1 MNMNMHNT
9 IAYEPLL
16 VALSYLI
23 SVLGSY
29 TALQLAI
36 AIPQARGR
44 VAALGWVA
52 GAAVA
57 LGGGAIWSMHF
68 IAMNAADMGMPVSYD
83 ATLTLSSLAMA
94 IVASGIG
101 LYVVGRGEGSATKLL
116 VSGVVTGLG
125 VALMHYTGMAAMIMK
140 ARISYDNTLFYAS
153 LVIAVVA
160 ATVAL
165 WLAFNLRG
173 NLQRFGSALV
183 MGVAVCGMHYTA
195 MVAVKMTHTAEAEA
209 VTGIS
214 LPPATL
220 GQSVFVVSAV
230 VLVLLL
236 VFNAWKSQR
245 TLMADL

>member
-1 MNMNMHNT
+1 MHNS
-9 IAYEPLL
+9 ILYEPLL

-44 VAALGWVA
+44 LAALGWVT

-68 IAMNAADMGMPVSYD
+68 IAMNAADMGMPVAYD
-83 ATLTLSSLAMA
+83 ATLTLASLAMA

-101 LYVVGRGEGSATKLL
+101 LYVVGRGEGSTAKLL
-116 VSGVVTGLG
+116 ISGVVTGLG

-140 ARISYDNTLFYAS
+140 ATISYDDTLFYAS
-153 LVIAVVA
+153 LAIAVVA

-195 MVAVKMTHTAEAEA
+195 MVAVKMTPAAEAA
-209 VTGIS
+209 AATGIS

-220 GQSVFVVSAV
+220 GQSVFAVSAV
-230 VLVLLL
+230 VLALLL
-236 VFNAWKSQR
+236 AFNAWKSQR
-245 TLMADL
+245 ALMVDL

>member
-1 MNMNMHNT
+1 MHNS
-9 IAYEPLL
+9 IHYEPFL

-36 AIPQARGR
+36 AIPQARDR
-44 VAALGWVA
+44 QAALGWVI
-52 GAAVA
+52 GAAIA

-83 ATLTLSSLAMA
+83 AALTLASLVMG

-101 LYVVGRGEGSATKLL
+101 LYVVGRGEGSTMKLL

-125 VALMHYTGMAAMIMK
+125 VALMHYTGMAAMIMP
-140 ARISYDNTLFYAS
+140 AQITYDDTLFYAS
-153 LVIAVVA
+153 LGIAVVA

-183 MGVAVCGMHYTA
+183 MGVAVCGMHYTG
-195 MVAVKMTHTAEAEA
+195 MYAVKMSPTTEPVAAA
-209 VTGIS
+209 GIS

-220 GQSVFVVSAV
+220 GHSVFAVSAV

-236 VFNAWKSQR
+236 AFNAWKAQR
-245 TLMADL
+245 AVMADL

>member
-1 MNMNMHNT
+1 MNMHNH
-9 IAYEPLL
+9 IVYEPLL

-44 VAALGWVA
+44 LAALGWVA

-153 LVIAVVA
+153 LAIAVVA

-195 MVAVKMTHTAEAEA
+195 MVAVKMTHTAEAA
-209 VTGIS
+209 AATGIS

>member
-1 MNMNMHNT
+1 MNMHNH
-9 IAYEPLL
+9 IVYEPLL

-36 AIPQARGR
+36 AIPQARSG

-195 MVAVKMTHTAEAEA
+195 MVAVKMTPTAEAA
-209 VTGIS
+209 SATGIS

-245 TLMADL
+245 ALMADL

>member
-1 MNMNMHNT
+1 MNMHNH
-9 IAYEPLL
+9 IVYEPLL

-44 VAALGWVA
+44 LAALGWVA

-153 LVIAVVA
+153 LAIAMVA

-195 MVAVKMTHTAEAEA
+195 MVAVKMTPTAEAA
-209 VTGIS
+209 SATGIS

-245 TLMADL
+245 ALMADL

>member
-1 MNMNMHNT
+1 MHNT
-9 IAYEPLL
+9 IYYAPLL
-16 VALSYLI
+16 VALSYAI

-36 AIPQARGR
+36 AIPQAKDH
-44 VAALGWVA
+44 ATAFGWVV

-57 LGGGAIWSMHF
+57 LGGGGIWSMHF

-83 ATLTLSSLAMA
+83 ATLTLASLAMGIA
-94 IVASGIG
+94 ASGVG
-101 LYVVGRGEGSATKLL
+101 LYIVGRGEGSGSKLL
-116 VSGVVTGLG
+116 VAGTLTGLG
-125 VALMHYTGMAAMIMK
+125 VGLMHYTGMAAMIMK
-140 ARISYDNTLFYAS
+140 ARIDYDPTLFYGS

-183 MGVAVCGMHYTA
+183 MGVAVCGMHYTGMFA
-195 MVAVKMTHTAEAEA
+195 VRMTPTSEPVAA
-209 VTGIS
+209 TGIS
-214 LPPATL
+214 VPPATL
-220 GQSVFVVSAV
+220 AQWVFWISAV

-236 VFNAWKSQR
+236 AFNAWKSQR
-245 TLMADL
+245 ALVADL

>member
-1 MNMNMHNT
+1 MNMHNH
-9 IAYEPLL
+9 IVYEPLL

-44 VAALGWVA
+44 VAALGWVT

-83 ATLTLSSLAMA
+83 ATLTLASLVMA

-140 ARISYDNTLFYAS
+140 ARISYDNMLFYAS
-153 LVIAVVA
+153 LAIAVVA

-195 MVAVKMTHTAEAEA
+195 MVAVKMTPAAEAA
-209 VTGIS
+209 AATGIS

-220 GQSVFVVSAV
+220 GQSVFAVSAV

-245 TLMADL
+245 ALMADL

>member
-1 MNMNMHNT
+1 MHNA
-9 IAYEPLL
+9 IHYEPLL
-16 VALSYLI
+16 VVLSYLI

-36 AIPQARGR
+36 AIPQARDR
-44 VAALGWVA
+44 QAALGWVI

-83 ATLTLSSLAMA
+83 AALTIASLIMG

-101 LYVVGRGEGSATKLL
+101 LYVVGRSEGSAGKLL
-116 VSGVVTGLG
+116 ISGVVTGLG
-125 VALMHYTGMAAMIMK
+125 VALMHYTGMAAMIMQAK
-140 ARISYDNTLFYAS
+140 IAYDDTLFYAS
-153 LVIAVVA
+153 LAIAVVA

-183 MGVAVCGMHYTA
+183 MGVAVCGMHYTG
-195 MVAVKMTHTAEAEA
+195 MYAVKMTPTAEPVAA
-209 VTGIS
+209 TGIS

-220 GQSVFVVSAV
+220 GQWVFGVSAV

-236 VFNAWKSQR
+236 MFNAWKAQR
-245 TLMADL
+245 SVVADV

>member
-1 MNMNMHNT
+1 MNMHNH
-9 IAYEPLL
+9 IVYEPLL

-36 AIPQARGR
+36 AIPQARSR
-44 VAALGWVA
+44 FAALGWVT

-83 ATLTLSSLAMA
+83 ATLTLASLVMA
-94 IVASGIG
+94 IVASGIA

-140 ARISYDNTLFYAS
+140 ARISYDNMLFYAS
-153 LVIAVVA
+153 LAIAVVA

-195 MVAVKMTHTAEAEA
+195 MVAVKMTPAAEAA
-209 VTGIS
+209 AAARCP

-220 GQSVFVVSAV
+220 GQSVFAVSAV

-245 TLMADL
+245 ALMADL

>member
-1 MNMNMHNT
+1 MHNN
-9 IAYEPLL
+9 IDYEPLL

-36 AIPQARGR
+36 AIPQARSR
-44 VAALGWVA
+44 AAALGWVL

-83 ATLTLSSLAMA
+83 ASLTFASLLMA
-94 IVASGIG
+94 IAASGVG
-101 LYVVGRGEGSATKLL
+101 LYIVGRGEGSATKLL
-116 VSGVVTGLG
+116 AAGVLTGLG
-125 VALMHYTGMAAMIMK
+125 VALMHYTGMAAMIMNAK
-140 ARISYDNTLFYAS
+140 ISYDPTLFNAS

-183 MGVAVCGMHYTA
+183 MGVAVCGMHYTG
-195 MVAVKMTHTAEAEA
+195 MYAVQMKHTAEPVA
-209 VTGIS
+209 VSGIS

-220 GQSVFVVSAV
+220 AHWVFAIAAG

-245 TLMADL
+245 SLAADL

>member
-1 MNMNMHNT
+1 MNMHMHNA
-9 IAYEPLL
+9 IQYEPLL
-16 VALSYLI
+16 VVLSYLI

-36 AIPQARGR
+36 AIPQARNR
-44 VAALGWVA
+44 LAALGWVT

-68 IAMNAADMGMPVSYD
+68 IAMNAADMGMPASYD
-83 ATLTLSSLAMA
+83 ATLTLASLAMA

-101 LYVVGRGEGSATKLL
+101 LYVVGRGEGSTAKLL
-116 VSGVVTGLG
+116 ISGVVTGLG

-140 ARISYDNTLFYAS
+140 ATISYDNTLFYAS
-153 LVIAVVA
+153 LAIAVVA
-160 ATVAL
+160 V
-165 WLAFNLRG
+165 NLRG

-195 MVAVKMTHTAEAEA
+195 MVAVKMSPAAEAA
-209 VTGIS
+209 AATGIS

-220 GQSVFVVSAV
+220 GQSVFAVSAV

-236 VFNAWKSQR
+236 AFNAWKSQR
-245 TLMADL
+245 ALMVDL

>member
-1 MNMNMHNT
+1 MHHHE
-9 IAYEPLL
+9 IQYQPLL

-36 AIPQARGR
+36 AIPQARERG
-44 VAALGWVA
+44 AALGWVL

-57 LGGGAIWSMHF
+57 LGGGGIWSMHF
-68 IAMNAADMGMPVSYD
+68 IAMNAADMGVPVSYD
-83 ATLTLSSLAMA
+83 ATLTLASLAMA
-94 IVASGIG
+94 IVAPAVG
-101 LYVVGRGEGSATKLL
+101 LYIVGRGEGSVGKLL
-116 VSGVVTGLG
+116 TGGVLTGLG
-125 VALMHYTGMAAMIMK
+125 VALMHYTGMAAMIMP
-140 ARISYDNTLFYAS
+140 ATIEYDPTLFYGS

-173 NLQRFGSALV
+173 NLQRFGSAFV
-183 MGVAVCGMHYTA
+183 MGVAVCGMHYTG
-195 MVAVKMTHTAEAEA
+195 MYAVQMTPTAEPVAA
-209 VTGIS
+209 TGIS

-220 GQSVFVVSAV
+220 GQWVFGVSAV

-236 VFNAWKSQR
+236 MFNAWKAQR
-245 TLMADL
+245 SAVADV